1 MDESRED
8 GVDGIEPAR
17 SETKA
22 LAAAL
27 VTVVLWASA
36 FVGIRAAAVD
46 FSPGA
51 IAFARL
57 VVGVVVLGALVL
69 TRPWVRPSGR
79 DLAFIVAA
87 GLAWF
92 AGYNVVLNAAE
103 RLVDAGTAA
112 MLVAVGPI
120 FIALFAGLF
129 LGEGFPRRLLAGCGV
144 AFAGAVIIGVAT
156 SADGSATSSTP
167 LGVALCLLAA
177 LLYASGVTLQKPVLR
192 NLSALQVTWLA
203 CLVGAIAC
211 LPFAPGLIDEA
222 RSAEP
227 LNLAWVVFLGIF
239 PTSIGFTTWAY
250 ALARMSAGRA
260 GAMTYLIPPT
270 AIVISWLLL
279 GETPPVVAILGGLL
293 CIAGVMVARSS
304 GLRVSTPVR
313 RRSTELS

>member
-1 MDESRED
+1 M
-8 GVDGIEPAR
+8 DGIQPAR

-46 FSPGA
+46 FSPGS

-57 VVGVVVLGALVL
+57 LVGVLALGAFVV
-69 TRPWVRPSGR
+69 TRPWTRPSSR
-79 DLAFIVAA
+79 DLGLIVVA

-92 AGYNVVLNAAE
+92 AGYNVVLNVAE

-129 LGEGFPRRLLAGCGV
+129 LGEGFPRRLIAGCLV
-144 AFAGAVIIGVAT
+144 AFAGAMVIGVGT
-156 SADGSATSSTP
+156 SADATATASTP
-167 LGVALCLLAA
+167 LGVILCLLAA
-177 LLYASGVTLQKPVLR
+177 ILYASGVTLQKPVLR
-192 NLSALQVTWLA
+192 NVSALQVTWLA
-203 CLVGAIAC
+203 CLVGVIAC

-222 RSAEP
+222 RAAEP
-227 LNLAWVVFLGIF
+227 VNLAWVVFLGIF

-279 GETPPVVAILGGLL
+279 GETPPGVAILGGLL
-293 CIAGVMVARSS
+293 CIAGVVVARSS
-304 GLRVSTPVR
+304 GLRVPTPLR
-313 RRSTELS
+313 RRSTEAS

>member
-1 MDESRED
+1 VDERD
-8 GVDGIEPAR
+8 RGT

-22 LAAAL
+22 VAAAL

-46 FSPGA
+46 FSPGS
-51 IAFARL
+51 IALARL
-57 VVGVVVLGALVL
+57 LVGVVALGAFAL
-69 TRPWVRPSGR
+69 TRPWTRPSGR
-79 DLAFIVAA
+79 DVTFIVAA
-87 GLAWF
+87 GIAWF

-129 LGEGFPRRLLAGCGV
+129 LGEGFPRRLLAGCAV

-167 LGVALCLLAA
+167 FGVALCLLAA

-192 NLSALQVTWLA
+192 NVSALQVTWLA

-211 LPFAPGLIDEA
+211 LPFAPGLVDEA
-222 RSAEP
+222 SAADP
-227 LNLAWVVFLGIF
+227 VNLAWVVFLGIF

-270 AIVISWLLL
+270 AIVISWIML
-279 GETPPVVAILGGLL
+279 GEIPPVIAILGGLL
-293 CIAGVMVARSS
+293 CIVGVVVARTSS
-304 GLRVSTPVR
+304 IGFPGIL
-313 RRSTELS
+313 RRSSSEVG

>member
-1 MDESRED
+1 MDETET
-8 GVDGIEPAR
+8 PR

-46 FSPGA
+46 FSPGSM
-51 IAFARL
+51 AFARL
-57 VVGVVVLGALVL
+57 FVGVLALGAFVV
-69 TRPWVRPSGR
+69 TRPWTRPTPR
-79 DLAFIVAA
+79 DLTLIVAA
-87 GLAWF
+87 GIAWF
-92 AGYNVVLNAAE
+92 AAYNVVLNVAE

-129 LGEGFPRRLLAGCGV
+129 LGEGFPRRLMAGCLV
-144 AFAGAVIIGVAT
+144 AFAGAVVIGVGT
-156 SADGSATSSTP
+156 SADATATASTP
-167 LGVALCLLAA
+167 FGVILCLLAA
-177 LLYASGVTLQKPVLR
+177 ILYASGVTLQKPVLR

-222 RSAEP
+222 RAAEP
-227 LNLAWVVFLGIF
+227 VNLAWVVFLGIF

-270 AIVISWLLL
+270 AIIISWLLL

-293 CIAGVMVARSS
+293 CIAGVVVARSS
-304 GLRVSTPVR
+304 SLRVSTPLR
-313 RRSTELS
+313 RRSSEAG

>member
-1 MDESRED
+1 MD
-8 GVDGIEPAR
+8 GTEPAR

-46 FSPGA
+46 FSPGS

-57 VVGVVVLGALVL
+57 LVGVLALGAFVV
-69 TRPWVRPSGR
+69 TRPWTRPSSR
-79 DLAFIVAA
+79 DLGLIVAA
-87 GLAWF
+87 GVAWF
-92 AGYNVVLNAAE
+92 AGYNVVLNVAE

-129 LGEGFPRRLLAGCGV
+129 LGEGFPRRLIAGCLV
-144 AFAGAVIIGVAT
+144 AFAGAVVIGVGT
-156 SADGSATSSTP
+156 SADATATTSTP
-167 LGVALCLLAA
+167 LGVVLCLLAA
-177 LLYASGVTLQKPVLR
+177 ILYASGVTLQKPVLR
-192 NLSALQVTWLA
+192 NVSPLQVTWLA

-211 LPFAPGLIDEA
+211 LPFAPGLIEEA
-222 RSAEP
+222 GAAEP
-227 LNLAWVVFLGIF
+227 VNLAWVLFLGIF

-260 GAMTYLIPPT
+260 GAITYLIPPT

-279 GETPPVVAILGGLL
+279 GETPPVVAIVGGLL
-293 CIAGVMVARSS
+293 CIAGVIVARSS
-304 GLRVSTPVR
+304 GLRVPTPLR
-313 RRSTELS
+313 RRSTEAS

>member
-1 MDESRED
+1 VEETTS
-8 GVDGIEPAR
+8 AR
-17 SETKA
+17 SDTKA
-22 LAAAL
+22 VAAAL

-46 FSPGA
+46 FSPGS

-57 VVGVVVLGALVL
+57 IVGVLALGAFVV
-69 TRPWVRPSGR
+69 TRPWTPPSRR

-87 GLAWF
+87 GVAWF
-92 AGYNVVLNAAE
+92 AGYNVILNQAE

-129 LGEGFPRRLLAGCGV
+129 LGEGFPQRLVAGCAV
-144 AFAGAVIIGVAT
+144 AFGGAVIIGVAT
-156 SADGSATSSTP
+156 SADRGASTLTP
-167 LGVALCLLAA
+167 VGVALCLVAA
-177 LLYASGVTLQKPVLR
+177 LLYAGGVTLQKPVLR
-192 NLSALQVTWLA
+192 NVSALQVTWLA

-211 LPFAPGLIDEA
+211 LPFAPGLLEEA
-222 RSAEP
+222 RAAEP
-227 LNLAWVVFLGIF
+227 VNLAWIVFLGIF

-279 GETPPVVAILGGLL
+279 GETPPVIAILGGLL
-293 CIAGVMVARSS
+293 CIAGVIVARSS
-304 GLRVSTPVR
+304 ALRVPAWSR
-313 RRSTELS
+313 RGRAEVG

>member
-1 MDESRED
+1 MDD
-8 GVDGIEPAR
+8 TTPAR
-17 SETKA
+17 SEAKA
-22 LAAAL
+22 VAAAL

-46 FSPGA
+46 FSPGS
-51 IAFARL
+51 IALARL
-57 VVGVVVLGALVL
+57 LVGVLVLGAFVV
-69 TRPWVRPSGR
+69 TRPWTPPSR
-79 DLAFIVAA
+79 RHLAFIVAA
-87 GLAWF
+87 GVAWF
-92 AGYNVVLNAAE
+92 AGYNIILNQAE

-129 LGEGFPRRLLAGCGV
+129 LGEGFPQRLMTGCAV

-156 SADGSATSSTP
+156 SADGTATSSTP

-177 LLYASGVTLQKPVLR
+177 LLYAAGVTIQKPVLR
-192 NLSALQVTWLA
+192 DVSALQVTWLA

-211 LPFAPGLIDEA
+211 LPFTAGLIDEA
-222 RSAEP
+222 RIAEP
-227 LNLAWVVFLGIF
+227 VNLAWVIFLGIF

-270 AIVISWLLL
+270 AIVISWVLL
-279 GETPPVVAILGGLL
+279 GETPPVIALIGGPL
-293 CIAGVMVARSS
+293 CIAGVVVARSS
-304 GLRVSTPVR
+304 SIRVPAVL
-313 RRSTELS
+313 RRSSTEVS